1 MVSGKEV
8 AQSLKWRVMVPGG
21 SSVRLE
27 MESGPVDREWPWLYH
42 LVLAAK
48 LKVSGFMK
56 RAWKIGAD
64 DPRKA
69 VHCIKVGLALT
80 LVSVFY
86 YIRPLYDGVGG
97 TAMWAIMTV
106 VVIFEFTVG
115 GSLYKGLN
123 RAIATLSAG
132 ALAVG
137 IHWLASKSGETAE
150 HMILGS
156 AVFLLSSAATFSRFI
171 PTIKVQFDYGIT
183 IFILTFN
190 LVALSGY
197 RVDELLELA
206 EQRLTTVA
214 IGISIC
220 LLVCILG
227 CPVWAGEE
235 LHLLIT
241 CNMEKLA
248 DSLVVCV
255 DKYLQEGGIDGDK
268 EASHQNLQ
276 GYKCVLNSKASEDS
290 LANLARWEPAHGRFR
305 FRYPWRQYLKVGAA
319 MRYCAY
325 CIETLNSCMNSESR
339 APEYIKKHIRDGC
352 VKLSLECSEVLKEL
366 ASSIKSMKKSSR
378 INYLVGEK
386 NNAVEELLDAF
397 KSLQQADSAPLLG
410 SLPLVTVASLLIEI
424 SVRTDGVVDAVETL
438 ASLACFEPVDGEKP
452 GLSKPPTSS
461 LSSIVS
467 QGEDA
472 MKTLEHV

>member
-1 MVSGKEV
+1 
-8 AQSLKWRVMVPGG
+8 MVPCGT
-21 SSVRLE
+21 SVKLE
-27 MESGPVDREWPWLYH
+27 MESGSISDQGCLWLCR
-42 LVLAAK
+42 LVLVAK
-48 LKVSGFMK
+48 LKISGFMK
-56 RAWKIGAD
+56 KAWKIGAD
-64 DPRKA
+64 DPRKV
-69 VHCIKVGLALT
+69 VHGIKVGLALA

-86 YIRPLYDGVGG
+86 YTRPLYNGVGG

-106 VVIFEFTVG
+106 VVVFEFTVG

-150 HMILGS
+150 HIILGS

-171 PTIKVQFDYGIT
+171 PTVRIQFDYGIT
-183 IFILTFN
+183 IFILTFS

-197 RVDELLELA
+197 RVDELFELA
-206 EQRLTTVA
+206 ERRLSTIA
-214 IGISIC
+214 IGVSIC
-220 LLVCILG
+220 LLACILV

-241 CNMEKLA
+241 RNMEKLA

-255 DKYLQEGGIDGDK
+255 DKYLKEGGIDGDK
-268 EASHQNLQ
+268 EASCQNLQ

-305 FRYPWRQYLKVGAA
+305 FRYPWRQYQKVSAA

-325 CIETLNSCMNSESR
+325 CIETLDGCINSETQ
-339 APEYIKKHIRDGC
+339 APESIKKHISDVC
-352 VKLSLECSEVLKEL
+352 VKLSLECSKVLKEL

-378 INYLVGEK
+378 INYLVGEM
-386 NNAVEELLDAF
+386 NAAVEELLDAF
-397 KSLQQADSAPLLG
+397 RSLQQADSVPLFE

-424 SVRTDGVVDAVETL
+424 SARTDRVVDAVEDL
-438 ASLACFEPVDGEKP
+438 ASLACFEPADSEKP
-452 GLSKPPTSS
+452 ELSKPPTSS

-467 QGEDA
+467 QGDDA
-472 MKTLEHV
+472 MKALQQV